1 MAQIDVD
8 PNTLNDIY
16 RQKLAAANDENVLLN
31 AAVTQLQAALQ
42 RAEETHQ
49 ADQATIG
56 RLQSE
61 LGAEG
66 TDE

>member
-31 AAVTQLQAALQ
+31 AAVTQLQTALQ
-42 RAEETHQ
+42 SAQDQHQ

-56 RLQSE
+56 RLQTE
-61 LGAEG
+61 LGAEP